1 MERGLIWLPLL
12 AAFIGLAWAGWN
24 EAQKLNACQ
33 TWAQPFDRYKY
44 DIACVLAQG
53 EERLIWGKPTRNGPV
68 NLQELPLSE
77 IRSVQLFIPD
87 RIISPSEVSSLKTI
101 SEPLGL
107 YLVTHDSEVVKIP
120 FTDLELA
127 AAWAERVQC
136 LLTEIA
142 AIQQS

>member
-33 TWAQPFDRYKY
+33 TWAQQYDRYKY

-53 EERLIWGKPTRNGPV
+53 QGRLIWGKPTRTGPV
-68 NLQELPLSE
+68 ALQELPLHQ
-77 IRSVQLFIPD
+77 IRSIQLFIHD
-87 RIISPSEVSSLKTI
+87 RVITPSEVANFKTI

-107 YLVTHDSEVVKIP
+107 HLLTHDSQAVQIP
-120 FTDLELA
+120 FTDLDLA
-127 AAWAERVQC
+127 LAWAERLQS
-136 LLTEIA
+136 LLTET
-142 AIQQS
+142 